1 MRYTYFFLFS
11 LFPIPD
17 SRFPIP
23 DSRFPVPCSLFPR
36 KFILDKSCDFP

>member
-11 LFPIPD
+11 LFSIPC
-17 SRFPIP
+17 SLFPIP
-23 DSRFPVPCSLFPR
+23 DSRFPVPCSLFPI